1 MAPSIDVRF
10 TRNSGH
16 RLSASECPLCANS
29 GQSVSQRQKSR
40 DRFRVRLSETSV
52 HLSHSVAPVSL
63 GERNADYAFCEAFN
77 KGALA
82 FYAPRITGQRA
93 IVANYTMTGNGDS
106 EFIRGASSRHCADG
120 LRRANAPRDVSV
132 GHRCAGRYFPKRLPN
147 ALLEG
152 RASDIKGKVEAQP
165 RLLDEPNHARNQVLV
180 VAVSANKVSLREAVL
195 EVTDEFVRVISK
207 KDGSNALLGRRDQDS
222 AKTG

>member
-1 MAPSIDVRF
+1 VSALFQKHWFARSMA
-10 TRNSGH
+10 
-16 RLSASECPLCANS
+16 
-29 GQSVSQRQKSR
+29 
-40 DRFRVRLSETSV
+40 
-52 HLSHSVAPVSL
+52 VAPGSL
-63 GERNADYAFCEAFN
+63 KRSKRRLRILRSFTFN

-120 LRRANAPRDVSV
+120 LRRTNTPRDVSV

-152 RASDIKGKVEAQP
+152 RCPCRKLNPD
-165 RLLDEPNHARNQVLV
+165 VLV
-180 VAVSANKVSLREAVL
+180 VQSAQNWHRQYTTA
-195 EVTDEFVRVISK
+195 
-207 KDGSNALLGRRDQDS
+207 
-222 AKTG
+222 